1 MAAGPRAADRA
12 MLGLCRRMLL
22 SPARHAPSRLPS
34 TRTAELGSARSS
46 VVTVFEQL
54 AAEGYIAARP
64 GFGYFA
70 PAAAIDSDDADRIG

>member
-1 MAAGPRAADRA
+1 MPPDAVEPRPPRSVAAALDP
-12 MLGLCRRMLL
+12 
-22 SPARHAPSRLPS
+22 
-34 TRTAELGSARSS
+34 TAELGSARSS